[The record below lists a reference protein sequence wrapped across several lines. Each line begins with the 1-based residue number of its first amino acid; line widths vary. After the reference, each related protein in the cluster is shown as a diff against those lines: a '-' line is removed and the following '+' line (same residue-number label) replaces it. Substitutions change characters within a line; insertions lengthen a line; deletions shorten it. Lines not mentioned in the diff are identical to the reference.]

1 MSIGKY
7 RFQKKYVAFLTIVPL
22 IAATSLIQVDDPV
35 CGGTGLLSSSPEMA
49 NVEITSSESR
59 ELYVTR
65 EICEQFIA
73 YKYEIALD
81 LKNNGDVDAVGWI
94 KLILKNITEI
104 TVIDIQYLWVAIP
117 AQSALE
123 ANYTIWFGTGLDIPG
138 TTEVNAEVVDGQIPD
153 QVCGGTGKI
162 SLNTWLL
169 AEAFKDNFSEVVRIY
184 KEYTPPR
191 YYPPDTEGGGWA
203 E

>member
-1 MSIGKY
+1 MSIGRF
-7 RFQKKYVAFLTIVPL
+7 RFQKKYVAFLTVVPL
-22 IAATSLIQVDDPV
+22 IAAASLIQVNDPV
-35 CGGTGLLSSSPEMA
+35 CQGTGFLASSPEMV
-49 NVEITSSESR
+49 NVEITNSESR
-59 ELYVTR
+59 EIYVTR

-81 LKNNGDVDAVGWI
+81 LKNNGDADAAGWI
-94 KLILKNITEI
+94 KLVLKNINEI
-104 TVIDIQYLWVAIP
+104 TVIDIQYLWVVIP
-117 AQSALE
+117 AKSAVE
-123 ANYTIWFGTGLDIPG
+123 ASYTIWFGTGLDLPG
-138 TTEVNAEVVDGQIPD
+138 TTEVVADVVDGQVPD

-169 AEAFKDNFSEVVRIY
+169 AEAFKDNFSEVVRVY
-184 KEYTPPR
+184 KDYIPPR